1 MMGFKGGNGPENV
14 HLKVGTFLKIRA
26 VAPKPCEKWAEKN
39 PPALFVSGRGIGV
52 LQVYFQVDV
61 MPSTGLYHAISR
73 FLERMGVLK
82 VQRQLHEPDR
92 ITSGGS

>member
-1 MMGFKGGNGPENV
+1 MGRKGGNGPENV
-14 HLKVGTFLKIRA
+14 HRKVGTFLKIRA
-26 VAPKPCEKWAEKN
+26 VAPKPCEKWAKKS
-39 PPALFVSGRGIGV
+39 PCAVSSGRGIGV

>member
-1 MMGFKGGNGPENV
+1 MSAKIIR
-14 HLKVGTFLKIRA
+14 LLFLSSIRYNRA
-26 VAPKPCEKWAEKN
+26 VPARKHSTKN
-39 PPALFVSGRGIGV
+39 PPALFVSGRGINV
-52 LQVYFQVDV
+52 LQVYFQLDV

>member
-1 MMGFKGGNGPENV
+1 
-14 HLKVGTFLKIRA
+14 
-26 VAPKPCEKWAEKN
+26 
-39 PPALFVSGRGIGV
+39 
-52 LQVYFQVDV
+52 